1 MSKILIATGIFPPDV
16 GGPATYSRALSGEL
30 AKRGHSVDVVTYA
43 DKDKNLPQTDFPVT
57 RIIRSRFKPW
67 HYWKFYRAVV
77 RLGANTDLIYAQG
90 QVSEGYPAFMA
101 ARYLKKP
108 LAVKITGDYSWER
121 AVNSGYTDVLID
133 EFQNLK
139 DYPPAI
145 KRMRKVQ
152 EAVCRHAALIITP
165 SEYLKKIVIGW
176 GIKPEKIK
184 VIYNAVEM
192 PEMKLSKDEAREK
205 LEIDKHTFLI
215 VSSGRNVPWKG
226 FALLEEA
233 VQELQ
238 ITRPEISLKIL
249 HNSPRQ
255 QLHEYIRAADAY
267 VLNTGYEGLSNT
279 LVEVLR
285 LGTPIIT
292 TRVCG
297 NPEIISDGVNGL
309 LVDYNSKEQL
319 TSAILDLKN
328 DPALRQKFIDNS
340 VPGARF
346 QFDYMINET
355 EKVLCAF

>member
-77 RLGANTDLIYAQG
+77 
-90 QVSEGYPAFMA
+90 
-101 ARYLKKP
+101 
-108 LAVKITGDYSWER
+108 
-121 AVNSGYTDVLID
+121 SGYTDVLID

-233 VQELQ
+233 V
-238 ITRPEISLKIL
+238 
-249 HNSPRQ
+249 H
-255 QLHEYIRAADAY
+255 
-267 VLNTGYEGLSNT
+267 
-279 LVEVLR
+279 
-285 LGTPIIT
+285 
-292 TRVCG
+292 
-297 NPEIISDGVNGL
+297 
-309 LVDYNSKEQL
+309 
-319 TSAILDLKN
+319 
-328 DPALRQKFIDNS
+328 
-340 VPGARF
+340 
-346 QFDYMINET
+346 
-355 EKVLCAF
+355 